1 MYQEV
6 QVVSE
11 GRIEKKKYE
20 GVWYVY
26 LKICIYICLYAF
38 IYNMYYIRF
47 MFTYTH
53 KYGVYV

>member
-1 MYQEV
+1 MYQV
-6 QVVSE
+6 QVVIE

-20 GVWYVY
+20 GVDMYILRFV
-26 LKICIYICLYAF
+26 YICLYAF